1 MQKRTEELFDEF
13 HSNLNGLQPLDIE
26 KNRKQYGENV
36 IREKKKTNFFVKFLK
51 SFKDSL
57 ILILML
63 AAIISVIL
71 DPNAYVD
78 SIIILVVVFFNSI
91 LGVIQET
98 KAEKSL
104 EALKK
109 MSSPTSKVIRGGNL
123 QIIPSKDI
131 VVGDILVVE
140 AGDHISADARLIECN
155 NLAVDEA
162 SLTGESIPV
171 HKDTKYVSADN
182 LALGDQKNKIF
193 SSTYVTYGKGKAIV
207 TEVGMHTEMGHIA
220 GLLNA
225 QEDATTP
232 LQHKLSAVGKVIGL
246 MALVIC
252 AIVFI
257 LEMIEQIKL
266 GADLS
271 KAWVDCFKTAIALAV
286 AAIPEGLATVVTI
299 VLAIGVGKMSKRNAI
314 VKRLPA
320 VETLGSCNVICSDK
334 TGTLTQNKMS
344 VQKIFVK
351 DIKSLS
357 QSREEEQ
364 KLLSYFAI
372 CSDASL
378 KDRRAE

>member
-1 MQKRTEELFDEF
+1 MVVLHSKTKCIIYKRFKRNVFIPQFEHITNSRISKLPGLRSETPVTMHACTLLF
-13 HSNLNGLQPLDIE
+13 
-26 KNRKQYGENV
+26 
-36 IREKKKTNFFVKFLK
+36 
-51 SFKDSL
+51 
-57 ILILML
+57 
-63 AAIISVIL
+63 
-71 DPNAYVD
+71 
-78 SIIILVVVFFNSI
+78 
-91 LGVIQET
+91 
-98 KAEKSL
+98 
-104 EALKK
+104 
-109 MSSPTSKVIRGGNL
+109 SPPTGQRMK
-123 QIIPSKDI
+123 
-131 VVGDILVVE
+131 
-140 AGDHISADARLIECN
+140 SADFYC
-155 NLAVDEA
+155 D
-162 SLTGESIPV
+162 
-171 HKDTKYVSADN
+171 
-182 LALGDQKNKIF
+182 
-193 SSTYVTYGKGKAIV
+193 
-207 TEVGMHTEMGHIA
+207 TEMGHIA

-378 KDRRAE
+378 KGKPLVTLRN